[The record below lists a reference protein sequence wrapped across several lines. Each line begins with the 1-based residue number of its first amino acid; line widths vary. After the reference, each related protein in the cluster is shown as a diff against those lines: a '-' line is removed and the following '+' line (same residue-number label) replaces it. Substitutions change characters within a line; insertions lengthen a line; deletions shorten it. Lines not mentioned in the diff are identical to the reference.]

1 MCLVCCFV
9 GRLHGTACHSASL
22 KQSHTQPCRYMAAGG
37 CTVVTT
43 APACCL
49 ARFTTSYFACPASCD
64 GCFLKTPQLLQHL
77 PHKHSDSI
85 ADFYDTL
92 ASKRRAVPRPPRD
105 GSTFKFLFV
114 VCTGTPGTRGRR
126 GEKLERKYRALETK
140 GIFSRNFCAQSWL
153 MFVCLMC

>member
-43 APACCL
+43 APACCP
-49 ARFTTSYFACPASCD
+49 ARFTTSCFACPASCD

-92 ASKRRAVPRPPRD
+92 ASKRRAAPRPPRD

-114 VCTGTPGTRGRR
+114 VCTLELRELAVAGGKTWKENAGLLKQKAFSVETSAHSPG
-126 GEKLERKYRALETK
+126 
-140 GIFSRNFCAQSWL
+140 
-153 MFVCLMC
+153 